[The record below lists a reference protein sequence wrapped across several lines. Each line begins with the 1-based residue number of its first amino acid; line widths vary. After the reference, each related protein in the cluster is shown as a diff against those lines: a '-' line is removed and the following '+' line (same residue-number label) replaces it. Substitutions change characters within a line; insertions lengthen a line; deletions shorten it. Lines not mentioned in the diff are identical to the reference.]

1 MISRNHTVWRRT
13 ERLCRCAGLACAA
26 ALAWAALASA
36 ARAQEALKF
45 SAPLAINRVSVR
57 CGNPV
62 MAAGRDGV
70 AFAVWDGYDGRG
82 ARHVWFAQRAASGQW
97 SEEIALS
104 AAVSGD
110 NCEPSLAVDP
120 KGYPHVV
127 WRARIDGVGQIYYT
141 RRKGDD
147 EPVDE
152 AEILRWSIPNRLDRV
167 EGLNCESAR
176 LAFDGEGRPHALW
189 QAGLGSRYAIYA
201 AWAPFKGRWRDFC
214 LSGAGE
220 GAAYC
225 FLPQLVRGGPDI
237 LAVWV
242 EADFEG
248 LGLRL
253 RAARAPQTAR
263 DAWTPAELASL
274 AGLPADRLPTLLSD
288 VGGRVWAL
296 WSDLNGGRLLVAH
309 DITHDLYRQVY
320 ERNRSLGAWWHW
332 WRWRRF
338 ELAAVKRYQRVIVM
352 SAKDREL
359 LGARHAVAIG
369 NGVDLERFAPGPE
382 TAGQRLLFIGS
393 FRHFPNITAYRFF
406 SEQVWPLLADR
417 FPGMTVTVVAGP
429 DPMLYW
435 SGPPPARPERI
446 RLLEFVRDVRPLY
459 LEANIVIVPTLV
471 SAGTNLK
478 VLEAMAME
486 RALVT
491 TPSGC
496 AGLGLVHG
504 ESAWIAEGAE
514 EFAGG
519 VAALAQDPARRRK
532 LAAAARRIA
541 EEHYGWRALGEL
553 QRQTVRELLGPPC
566 VIRAGREEDLES
578 IAQIQQASPLA
589 AQWPPRNYLAYDV
602 QVALAGGRVAGFL
615 VCRDTA
621 PGEAEVL
628 NLAVAP
634 EYRRRGIASALL
646 ATARERHPGE
656 LFLEVR
662 ESNAPAQALYGKL
675 GFTIA
680 GRRPGYYADPPET
693 AVVMRLARSPRGSQV
708 PGSR

>member
-296 WSDLNGGRLLVAH
+296 WSDLNGGVFERIVLHTNGDGRLAPRTLIA
-309 DITHDLYRQVY
+309 D
-320 ERNRSLGAWWHW
+320 
-332 WRWRRF
+332 
-338 ELAAVKRYQRVIVM
+338 
-352 SAKDREL
+352 DRP
-359 LGARHAVAIG
+359 HAVNRVPA
-369 NGVDLERFAPGPE
+369 
-382 TAGQRLLFIGS
+382 
-393 FRHFPNITAYRFF
+393 
-406 SEQVWPLLADR
+406 
-417 FPGMTVTVVAGP
+417 AGP
-429 DPMLYW
+429 GDPD
-435 SGPPPARPERI
+435 G
-446 RLLEFVRDVRPLY
+446 FVLCW
-459 LEANIVIVPTLV
+459 VI
-471 SAGTNLK
+471 
-478 VLEAMAME
+478 
-486 RALVT
+486 
-491 TPSGC
+491 
-496 AGLGLVHG
+496 
-504 ESAWIAEGAE
+504 ESDG
-514 EFAGG
+514 
-519 VAALAQDPARRRK
+519 
-532 LAAAARRIA
+532 ARRI
-541 EEHYGWRALGEL
+541 
-553 QRQTVRELLGPPC
+553 V
-566 VIRAGREEDLES
+566 
-578 IAQIQQASPLA
+578 
-589 AQWPPRNYLAYDV
+589 
-602 QVALAGGRVAGFL
+602 
-615 VCRDTA
+615 
-621 PGEAEVL
+621 
-628 NLAVAP
+628 
-634 EYRRRGIASALL
+634 
-646 ATARERHPGE
+646 
-656 LFLEVR
+656 
-662 ESNAPAQALYGKL
+662 
-675 GFTIA
+675 
-680 GRRPGYYADPPET
+680 
-693 AVVMRLARSPRGSQV
+693 ARSLSPEAAGAGPSVIISDPRDPFVAAPCMAPV
-708 PGSR
+708 PGGAHVAWVSEFASGGDGSVFYSRLVR